1 MIFLFYIITMLTK
14 IQEEHI
20 NKIEQGVHIG
30 TWQQEEGSS
39 WETFRCFQKSDLL
52 MINQAIKFIIHK
64 RNTSR

>member
-1 MIFLFYIITMLTK
+1 MILSFYIITMLTK

-30 TWQQEEGSS
+30 TWQEKEGSS
-39 WETFRCFQKSDLL
+39 WETFRRFQKSDLL

-64 RNTSR
+64 RNASR